1 MILYVL
7 MSRLF
12 FKPVRE
18 FLEKRAASIA
28 EDRDEAKKLQDA
40 ALISKAEYEEKLKAV
55 HKEAEEIL
63 SASRKAAMK
72 QQGAIIDQAKSEAS
86 AIMKQAD
93 METVSEKQR
102 IKDEVRQEMSSL
114 AMALTA
120 QFADKADAPNREV
133 LLEEALKEM
142 GGETWLRS

>member
-1 MILYVL
+1 
-7 MSRLF
+7 
-12 FKPVRE
+12 
-18 FLEKRAASIA
+18 
-28 EDRDEAKKLQDA
+28 
-40 ALISKAEYEEKLKAV
+40 
-55 HKEAEEIL
+55 
-63 SASRKAAMK
+63 MK